1 MRSGIQEAEEFH
13 SSGIIRAVP
22 PLFEEE
28 FLSIRRWLVAGFAL
42 VTFTPGATAQREPVL
57 KQICKNIAAD
67 EFRHFKLFF
76 THMERYAA
84 QNRAGAFSKW
94 ELFSSTLP
102 LSIDSLETL
111 LRDVRC
117 TLE

>member
-57 KQICKNIAAD
+57 KQINEPHAYY
-67 EFRHFKLFF
+67 FREISLPQLR
-76 THMERYAA
+76 TGPGSMAWSPDSRSLVYSM
-84 QNRAGAFSKW
+84 AG
-94 ELFSSTLP
+94 
-102 LSIDSLETL
+102 SLWL
-111 LRDVRC
+111 QG
-117 TLE
+117 